1 MPSCASCQQTMPAA
15 GDRAAHKKQLAMSTA
30 GQLRAERKFYS
41 EYSARHPPKNRVPLI
56 VQEEQRMAQLRAE
69 RDANGYSESFIPRRQ
84 FPIKPQ
90 PEPEEP
96 DPAAVDEA
104 EA

>member
-1 MPSCASCQQTMPAA
+1 M
-15 GDRAAHKKQLAMSTA
+15 
-30 GQLRAERKFYS
+30 
-41 EYSARHPPKNRVPLI
+41 PLI